1 MKSKLVVLAV
11 AFMSMSFFACNEA
24 PKQEVVVEQKGSI
37 ELLADEFANVELKM
51 DTALLSASEKEMLGY
66 LFDAGAIMDELF
78 WSQKI
83 ANHKAI
89 MDTITIPGAKK
100 FFEINYGPWEVLN
113 NNVPFLNGFGERPKG
128 LYFYPQDMTVAE
140 FEAWK
145 NPLKTSDYTVIRRNA
160 DGQLIAVPYSEEYK
174 DGLTRAS
181 ELILKAAALAEDAGF
196 KKYLTLRA
204 AALLSNDYL
213 ASDLAWMD
221 MKTNK
226 FDFVV
231 GPIEN
236 YQDELF
242 GYKTAFESF
251 ILIKDI
257 EESKKIEAIAKLLP
271 ELQKRL
277 PVDAQYKAEV
287 PGSSSDLGVYN
298 AVYYAGD
305 CNSGSKTIAINLPND
320 PRVHNTKGS
329 RKLQLKNAMQY
340 KFDLIMMPISK
351 LVINPEQL
359 KHVKFDAFFEN
370 VMFHEIA
377 HGMGI
382 KYTLKDKKIT
392 VRDAIQNHYAGVEEA
407 KADIMGLYLVSQMHE
422 MGKITDK
429 DLQDNYITFIAGI
442 FRSVRFGAASAHGKA
457 NMATF
462 NYMWDNEAVTRN
474 AEGVYTVNFEKMKE
488 AVKSLT
494 AKILVLQGDGNI
506 AEAEKMMTVD
516 GNIRPELASDL
527 DSLAKAG
534 IPRDLYFIQ
543 GKAVNGLK

>member
-1 MKSKLVVLAV
+1 MALLSLCI
-11 AFMSMSFFACNEA
+11 FACNEA
-24 PKQEVVVEQKGSI
+24 PKEEVKVAPKGEI
-37 ELLADEFANVELKM
+37 EVLADEFANVELKM
-51 DTALLSASEKEMLGY
+51 DMSTLSDKEKEMLGY

-78 WSQKI
+78 WNQKM

-89 MDTITIPGAKK
+89 MDTITVPGAKK

-113 NNVPFLNGFGERPKG
+113 NNKPFLNGFGERPKG
-128 LYFYPQDMTVAE
+128 LSFYPADMAIAE
-140 FEAWK
+140 FDAWK
-145 NPLKTSDYTVIRRNA
+145 NPLKTSDYTVVRRNA
-160 DGQLIAVPYSEEYK
+160 QGQLITVPYSEEYK

-181 ELILKAAALAEDAGF
+181 ELTLKAAALAEDAGF
-196 KKYLTLRA
+196 KKYLELRA

-226 FDFVV
+226 FDFII

-251 ILIKDI
+251 ILVKDA
-257 EESKKIEAIAKLLP
+257 EESKKIEDIAMLLP

-277 PVDAQYKAEV
+277 PVDAKYKSEV
-287 PGSSSDLGVYN
+287 PGADSDLGVYN
-298 AVYYAGD
+298 AIYYAGD

-329 RKLQLKNAMQY
+329 RKLQLKNSMQY
-340 KFDLIMMPISK
+340 KFDLIMLPISK

-359 KHVKFDAFFEN
+359 KNVKFDAFFEN

-382 KYTLKDKKIT
+382 KYTLKDKKLT
-392 VRDAIQNHYAGVEEA
+392 VRDALQNTYAGVEEA

-462 NYMWDNEAVTRN
+462 NYMWDNGAFTRS
-474 AEGVYTVNFEKMKE
+474 ADGIYTIDFPKMKE
-488 AVKSLT
+488 AVKSFT
-494 AKILVLQGDGNI
+494 ANILIIQGDANLE
-506 AEAEKMMTVD
+506 EATKMMTVD

-527 DSLAKAG
+527 ERIAKSG